1 MSKNNTF
8 LSNSMYFI
16 TPQLSGKLIGIFT
29 LPVLLFILDKSTYGE
44 IAFLLGM
51 QQIVFTFVA
60 NGSRQSILKF
70 FNNANVTSRTEIVR
84 NFIVQIF
91 LRCGVLLII
100 VIFLNNFMSLNYSNT
115 LLFIVFT
122 GILLMSLESLLIQ

>member
-70 FNNANVTSRTEIVR
+70 FKNANVTSRTEIVR
-84 NFIVQIF
+84 NFLVQTF

>member
-70 FNNANVTSRTEIVR
+70 FKNANVTSRTEIVR
-84 NFIVQIF
+84 NFLVQTF

-100 VIFLNNFMSLNYSNT
+100 VIFE
-115 LLFIVFT
+115 I
-122 GILLMSLESLLIQ
+122 I

>member
-16 TPQLSGKLIGIFT
+16 TLQLSGKLIGIL

-51 QQIVFTFVA
+51 QQIVC
-60 NGSRQSILKF
+60 L
-70 FNNANVTSRTEIVR
+70 
-84 NFIVQIF
+84 
-91 LRCGVLLII
+91 
-100 VIFLNNFMSLNYSNT
+100 
-115 LLFIVFT
+115 
-122 GILLMSLESLLIQ
+122 LLMVMSNLY